1 MTIQIDFKTEINNM
15 SSEINYLVNSENFT
29 RQEAIKLVL
38 TLAHMDQIFH
48 KLARKAT
55 RGDN

>member
-29 RQEAIKLVL
+29 KQEAIKLVL
-38 TLAHMDQIFH
+38 TLAHIDQIFH
-48 KLARKAT
+48 KI
-55 RGDN
+55 

>member
-1 MTIQIDFKTEINNM
+1 MTIEINFKTEIGNM

-38 TLAHMDQIFH
+38 TLGHIDQIFH
-48 KLARKAT
+48 KIDVKC
-55 RGDN
+55 